1 MVEIKIAASAGSHR
15 IGATAQGNVW
25 PSRGRY
31 FNLLNPIFILTL
43 VLDKCVTHF
52 NDVFLYR
59 MWCVHQLIQLS
70 VTVYIGVDGRY
81 QEWLQKNKVQH
92 VHSEGEGEMEHA
104 HNRHNRFGQLH
115 SFCTHVPPSIHKSNY
130 NCLAAAAV
138 PTVIACSH
146 LLAAALCYSA
156 PVWALLP
163 QTGLVNTQVELHHA
177 AHLYRPLLW
186 LPVLV
191 DIEPPVMWSK
201 AVTDIMIHDSW
212 AIYSEILNLSTIY
225 DWHPRN
231 HYGKNCSQPTSKAI
245 GRKTGSRLRQ

>member
-1 MVEIKIAASAGSHR
+1 
-15 IGATAQGNVW
+15 
-25 PSRGRY
+25 
-31 FNLLNPIFILTL
+31 
-43 VLDKCVTHF
+43 
-52 NDVFLYR
+52 

-156 PVWALLP
+156 PVWP
-163 QTGLVNTQVELHHA
+163 S
-177 AHLYRPLLW
+177 Y
-186 LPVLV
+186 
-191 DIEPPVMWSK
+191 
-201 AVTDIMIHDSW
+201 
-212 AIYSEILNLSTIY
+212 
-225 DWHPRN
+225 
-231 HYGKNCSQPTSKAI
+231 
-245 GRKTGSRLRQ
+245 LRQVWSTHRLNSTMRLISTDLFSGYQSLLTLNRLSCEVRLSRTL